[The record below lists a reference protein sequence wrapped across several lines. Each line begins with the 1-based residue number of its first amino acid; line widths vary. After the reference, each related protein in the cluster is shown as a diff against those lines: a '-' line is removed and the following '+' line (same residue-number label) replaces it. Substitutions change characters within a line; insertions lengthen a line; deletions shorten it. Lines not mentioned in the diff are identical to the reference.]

1 MGPITRRPDRWLVWA
16 IAAVALTGAYA
27 VAVAVT
33 GGFKVYL
40 GGFRFSSQSWERPAT
55 IAAIGAAAVAAAARA
70 RIAAASTH
78 LGARAQS
85 SRGSSWIVLLA
96 AIWTLSVGIGF
107 GTFASGG
114 ADSYGYVAQA
124 RLLAHGRLTD
134 TIPVSREYQWPD
146 VEYTLTP
153 LGFTKGKSP
162 GVMAPL
168 YPPGLPLLLAPF
180 SLVSEQAIYV
190 VVPIFGVLLIWATS
204 RVGALCG
211 DGAAGAWA
219 ALFLAVSPTFLYQV
233 VQPMSDVPC
242 AACWLA
248 ALIIASRASTSGSF
262 GSAALCSLA
271 ILIRPNLAPL
281 ALIVGFVASS
291 SEGLRPLD
299 SPTRSLAGARQPR
312 TAREGSLAR
321 SFAGVWTWL
330 NETSPVAVAS
340 NSSMRMR
347 RTLSF
352 IAGIVPGL
360 AALGWIQ
367 FVRYG
372 SPFASGYGTASNV
385 FALEYV
391 VPNLS
396 RYPLWMTK
404 SHTPF
409 IWVWL
414 LAPLW
419 IVRRSQNQRF
429 AWSAL
434 ALSVAVWL
442 AYLPYL
448 FFQPNEWFYTR
459 FLLPAIPIMIFFST
473 ASVLAGIRAL
483 SAVWRPPAAVLAL
496 LVGITSLHY
505 AQRNHVFDLRH
516 LEHKYP
522 LTGEFVRTRMPTNA
536 FVLAAQHSGSIRYY
550 ANRPTLRWDLLSPTR
565 LDQALATV
573 RAQGYEPLLVVDT
586 GEYDDFRGRF
596 SASGQQAV
604 QQLTPLAVLGDAR
617 VFAFR

>member
-1 MGPITRRPDRWLVWA
+1 MGPITRRPDRWLAWA
-16 IAAVALTGAYA
+16 IAVVALTAAYA

-40 GGFRFSSQSWERPAT
+40 AGFRFSSQSWQRPAT

-70 RIAAASTH
+70 RIAAASTQ

-134 TIPVSREYQWPD
+134 TIPVSREYQWPN

-153 LGFTKGKSP
+153 LGFTKGKAP
-162 GVMAPL
+162 GVIAPL

-211 DGAAGAWA
+211 DAAAGAWA

-248 ALIIASRASTSGSF
+248 ALIIASRASTWGSL

-281 ALIVGFVASS
+281 ALIVGFVA
-291 SEGLRPLD
+291 
-299 SPTRSLAGARQPR
+299 
-312 TAREGSLAR
+312 
-321 SFAGVWTWL
+321 
-330 NETSPVAVAS
+330 TSPVAVAS

-347 RTLSF
+347 RALSF

-419 IVRRSQNQRF
+419 IVRRSKNQRF

-483 SAVWRPPAAVLAL
+483 PAVWRPPAAAAVAL

-505 AQRNHVFDLRH
+505 AQRNGVFDIRNQ
-516 LEHKYP
+516 ERKYP
-522 LTGEFVRTRMPTNA
+522 LAGEFVRTRMPANA